1 MIIFYLN
8 PFKIE
13 ENFLGG
19 WGGGRV
25 KMVQNVL
32 HNSWT
37 APVIE
42 IGIFLKNL
50 ISMYKWLSMV
60 MGFYG
65 PLC

>member
-8 PFKIE
+8 PFKNE
-13 ENFLGG
+13 ETFLRG

-25 KMVQNVL
+25 KMAQNVL

-42 IGIFLKNL
+42 IRD
-50 ISMYKWLSMV
+50 ISKEFNQYV
-60 MGFYG
+60 
-65 PLC
+65 